1 MIDLNKKDNENMI
14 REVANDG
21 QAWEFSVIRSELDGV
36 LVQVG
41 NGDTQWLTNEEYA
54 ILNEKRNSL
63 KNK

>member
-1 MIDLNKKDNENMI
+1 MIDLNKRDNENML
-14 REVANDG
+14 REVEGDG
-21 QAWEFSVIRSELDGV
+21 QVWEFTVIRAEHDGV

-54 ILNEKRNSL
+54 ILNEKRNSS

>member
-1 MIDLNKKDNENMI
+1 MIDLNKKSNENML

-21 QAWEFSVIRSELDGV
+21 QVWEFTVIRAEHDGV
-36 LVQVG
+36 LVQIG

-54 ILNEKRNSL
+54 LLNEKRNSS

>member
-1 MIDLNKKDNENMI
+1 MIDLNKRDNENMI

-21 QAWEFSVIRSELDGV
+21 QVWEYVVIRSEHEGV

-41 NGDTQWLTNEEYA
+41 NGDTQWLTNEEFQ
-54 ILNEKRNSL
+54 ILNEKRNSS

>member
-1 MIDLNKKDNENMI
+1 MIDLNKKDNENML

-21 QAWEFSVIRSELDGV
+21 QAWECVVIRAEHDGV
-36 LVQVG
+36 LIQIS

-54 ILNEKRNSL
+54 ILNEKRNSS

>member
-1 MIDLNKKDNENMI
+1 MIDLNKKDNENI
-14 REVANDG
+14 LREVASDG
-21 QAWEFSVIRSELDGV
+21 QVWEFTVIRAEHDGV

-54 ILNEKRNSL
+54 ILNEKRNSS

>member
-21 QAWEFSVIRSELDGV
+21 QVWELTVIRAEHDGV
-36 LVQVG
+36 LVQVP
-41 NGDTQWLTNEEYA
+41 NGDTQWLTNEEYQ
-54 ILNEKRNSL
+54 ILNEKRNSS

>member
-14 REVANDG
+14 REVANDR
-21 QAWEFSVIRSELDGV
+21 QVWELTVIRAEHDGV

-54 ILNEKRNSL
+54 ILNEKRNSS